1 MLAFVTE
8 LMYHTLELQRT
19 LGDNLLSSLISTSWG
34 PISLNDMS
42 KDTELGI
49 VLAIQ
54 GINSIDFG
62 IQCSF
67 QTNNKPKST

>member
-8 LMYHTLELQRT
+8 LMHRTLELQKT
-19 LGDNLLSSLISTSWG
+19 LGDNLLSSLISTNWG

-42 KDTELGI
+42 KGTELGI
-49 VLAIQ
+49 VLAKQ

-67 QTNNKPKST
+67 QTNNKPKSI